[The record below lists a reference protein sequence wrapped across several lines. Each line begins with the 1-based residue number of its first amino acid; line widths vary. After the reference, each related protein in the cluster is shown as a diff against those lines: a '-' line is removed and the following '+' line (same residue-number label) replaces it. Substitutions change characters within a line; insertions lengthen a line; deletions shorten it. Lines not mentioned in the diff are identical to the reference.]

1 MAGDGA
7 LPVRFDALLSGLLAT
22 CCASAALAADGVQF
36 SGSVRVRYEDVSAQ
50 PRPAYNEDDQL
61 LLSRSFLQA
70 RYTQGSWRWVAELQ
84 DSRAWW
90 GDSKTLLGTND
101 VNAVELSQAYVV
113 HDLDGLLGKGSRVA
127 LQAGRFSM
135 SLGSRRLAASED
147 FRNTTNSITGIKAD
161 WQWASAAGGTAFV
174 TFPGTR
180 LPDTQDALLN
190 NSIKADRE
198 SLDTLWYGTQLRS
211 APTVAGGVAE
221 LLLVGL
227 RDRDAPGRPSRD
239 RDLRTLDLRLIR
251 EPAAGQWDW
260 DLEGALQWGHASS
273 STAVTAVRREVAANY
288 LHLRGGYQ
296 WDMAWK
302 PRLAVDYDWAS
313 GDGSGPVSHRF
324 DTLYGGR
331 RGDFAPAGQYALVGR
346 SNINSPGLRVEVTPS
361 ARLDVMATVRGLWL
375 ASAVDAFSTSG
386 IRDVTGAA
394 GSYAGMQWDSRV
406 RYWLVPKRM
415 QLEINAV
422 LLKHGQFLQLA
433 PGARR
438 ESATRFFTVSVLTS
452 F

>member
-1 MAGDGA
+1 MN
-7 LPVRFDALLSGLLAT
+7 LRALLAGLLAT
-22 CCASAALAADGVQF
+22 LYATSALAADGVQI
-36 SGSVRVRYEDVSAQ
+36 SGSVRLRYEEIGAQ

-61 LLSRSFLQA
+61 LLARTFLQA

-90 GDSKTLLGTND
+90 GDSKTLLGTTE
-101 VNAVELSQAYVV
+101 VNAVELSQAYIA
-113 HDLDGLLGKGSRVA
+113 HDLDGVLGKDSRVA

-135 SLGSRRLAASED
+135 SLGSRRLVAAED
-147 FRNTTNSITGIKAD
+147 FRNTTTSMTGLRAD
-161 WQWASAAGGTAFV
+161 WQWASTAGGTAFV
-174 TFPGTR
+174 TFPSTR

-190 NSIKADRE
+190 NGVKADRE

-211 APTVAGGVAE
+211 SPTVGGGVAE
-221 LLLVGL
+221 LLLLGL
-227 RDRDAPGRPSRD
+227 RDRDAPGRPSKD
-239 RDLRTLDLRLIR
+239 RDLRTVDLRLIR
-251 EPAAGQWDW
+251 EPAAGHWDW

-273 STAVTAVRREVAANY
+273 STAATAVRREVAANY
-288 LHLRGGYQ
+288 LHLRTGYQ
-296 WDMAWK
+296 WNLPWK

-331 RGDFAPAGQYALVGR
+331 RADFAPAGLYALLGR
-346 SNINSPGLRVEVTPS
+346 SNINTPGLRMEVTPS

-375 ASAVDAFSTSG
+375 ASAVDAFSTTG
-386 IRDVTGAA
+386 IRDATGAS
-394 GSYAGMQWDSRV
+394 GSYAGTQWDSRV
-406 RYWLVPKRM
+406 RYWLIPKRM
-415 QLEINAV
+415 QLEVNAL
-422 LLKHGQFLQLA
+422 LLKHGQFLQQA

-438 ESATRFFTVSVLTS
+438 ESATRFLTVSVMTS